1 MRNAVLIAKNV
12 LRSVFKKKSSFMIYI
27 VVPILCVLLS
37 LALYSS
43 SGNGTAS
50 VGIEDNDKSVVSED
64 LIKTMNLNQ
73 RFKTRSIEKS
83 DVKSSILNQEIDCV
97 LVIPDGFEDDVIKGN
112 SKKLNLIST
121 KGESVTSWINNYVNY
136 YVQNLVDIGKASNGD
151 KKAFD
156 KMYSDLKDKDNSVSV
171 KTVEDKYC
179 GEATTQ
185 QGMGLFIMFILIGS
199 TTTAGFILKEK
210 ENRTY
215 YRTFCAPVN
224 SSIYI
229 FGNLIANIIIICIQ
243 VIAVIFF
250 QRYILHIDTNM
261 PDLELFIILMDF
273 GLVSVAFGM
282 LIVAFSKSR
291 YQASS
296 LSTLLITPT
305 CMLSGCFWP
314 LEMMPDAMQKVSKFF
329 PQSWVIDAI
338 SKAQSNA
345 AFSKIGVDLLI
356 ILAFAFV
363 FFLIGIYKFRINDDV
378 SNFA

>member
-1 MRNAVLIAKNV
+1 M
-12 LRSVFKKKSSFMIYI
+12 
-27 VVPILCVLLS
+27 
-37 LALYSS
+37 
-43 SGNGTAS
+43 
-50 VGIEDNDKSVVSED
+50 
-64 LIKTMNLNQ
+64 
-73 RFKTRSIEKS
+73 
-83 DVKSSILNQEIDCV
+83 
-97 LVIPDGFEDDVIKGN
+97 
-112 SKKLNLIST
+112 
-121 KGESVTSWINNYVNY
+121 
-136 YVQNLVDIGKASNGD
+136 QNLVDIGKASNGD

-215 YRTFCAPVN
+215 YRTFCAPVS

-229 FGNLIANIIIICIQ
+229 LGNLIANITIICIQ
-243 VIAVIFF
+243 VIVVIFF
-250 QRYILHIDTNM
+250 QRYVLHIDTNM

-291 YQASS
+291 YQASL

-314 LEMMPDAMQKVSKFF
+314 LEMMPDVMQRVSKFF